1 MKKNKQLKTK
11 KIDTRQSINL
21 KSQFKKIETG
31 VKNGVFIFSAPLT
44 IEQFAS
50 KINVPVSN
58 ILKKFLLM
66 GEMKNLNSVL
76 SEDEIGELCLEY
88 NYDFKKETAINETNV
103 LSNLNVQ
110 DDPKSLKPRPA
121 IVTVMGH
128 VDHGKTT
135 LLDYIRKTHVA
146 KGEAGGITQSIGAY
160 QIEYNHQKITFIDT
174 PGHAA
179 FTEMRARG
187 ANVTDIVV
195 LVVAIDD
202 GIKPQTLEAIDHA
215 KAADVPIIV
224 FVNKADKPN
233 TNPDHVLSQLSEHD
247 LLPEE

>member
-88 NYDFKKETAINETNV
+88 K
-103 LSNLNVQ
+103 
-110 DDPKSLKPRPA
+110 
-121 IVTVMGH
+121 
-128 VDHGKTT
+128 
-135 LLDYIRKTHVA
+135 
-146 KGEAGGITQSIGAY
+146 
-160 QIEYNHQKITFIDT
+160 
-174 PGHAA
+174 
-179 FTEMRARG
+179 
-187 ANVTDIVV
+187 
-195 LVVAIDD
+195 
-202 GIKPQTLEAIDHA
+202 
-215 KAADVPIIV
+215 
-224 FVNKADKPN
+224 
-233 TNPDHVLSQLSEHD
+233 
-247 LLPEE
+247 